1 MLVKESIAKV
11 KSWKQQLRGSPPP
24 DDESANSIFGKDDWR
39 KRKTLARGSSVQE
52 ASSAARGKAQPR
64 TFAGVPGFPPVESAA
79 AGDSAGEEGT
89 GSRLPAGNRAVSP
102 YDNLKPAP
110 RHPPQPQQLRAAMTG
125 TVERVRSKEVIYS
138 MLEGA

>member
-89 GSRLPAGNRAVSP
+89 GSRLAAAPAGNRAVSP

-110 RHPPQPQQLRAAMTG
+110 RRPPPPQQQRAAMTG
-125 TVERVRSKEVIYS
+125 TV
-138 MLEGA
+138 